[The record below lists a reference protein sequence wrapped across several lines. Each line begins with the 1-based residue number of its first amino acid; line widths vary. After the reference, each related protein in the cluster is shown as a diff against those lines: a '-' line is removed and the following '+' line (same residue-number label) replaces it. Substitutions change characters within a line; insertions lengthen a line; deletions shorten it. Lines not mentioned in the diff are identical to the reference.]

1 MHPTA
6 TKLRDRRVDARR
18 LGLRPASAEQAREAT
33 GFSIGGIPPLGHD
46 SRLETLVDSS
56 LHRFATVWC
65 AAGTPHAVFEIDTEA
80 LLCAIDP
87 ETVLDVA

>member
-6 TKLRDRRVDARR
+6 TKLRD
-18 LGLRPASAEQAREAT
+18 
-33 GFSIGGIPPLGHD
+33 
-46 SRLETLVDSS
+46 
-56 LHRFATVWC
+56 
-65 AAGTPHAVFEIDTEA
+65 PHAVFEVDTEA